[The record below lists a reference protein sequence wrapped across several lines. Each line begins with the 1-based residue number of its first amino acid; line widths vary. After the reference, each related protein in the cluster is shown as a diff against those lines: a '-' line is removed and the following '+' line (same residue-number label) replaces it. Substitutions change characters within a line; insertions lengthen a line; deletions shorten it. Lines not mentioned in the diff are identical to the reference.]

1 MHNTAVCGLP
11 VSIERSGLMDPY
23 RMAQNV
29 TLEQMIEYY
38 IYYLENLVFTVF
50 DQCSYVRFN

>member
-11 VSIERSGLMDPY
+11 VSIERSGLMNPY

-29 TLEQMIEYY
+29 TMEQMIEYY

-50 DQCSYVRFN
+50 DKN